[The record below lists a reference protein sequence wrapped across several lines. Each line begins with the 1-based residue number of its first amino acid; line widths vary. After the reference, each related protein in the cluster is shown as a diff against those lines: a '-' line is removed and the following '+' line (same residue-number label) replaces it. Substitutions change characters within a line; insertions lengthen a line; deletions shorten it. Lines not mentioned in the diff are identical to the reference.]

1 MQDYRKLRVW
11 SRAHALAKDT
21 RTVTRTFPRKGFT
34 SLGSQVVRAAESV
47 LFNIV
52 EGCGAN
58 SAREFAR
65 FLEISCKSAMELESQ
80 LELAR
85 DYGVM
90 SPECW
95 IDLNDR
101 VITLRRM
108 LWVLREKVLT
118 PSIQNSKLPTRNS
131 KLKTGL

>member
-1 MQDYRKLRVW
+1 
-11 SRAHALAKDT
+11 
-21 RTVTRTFPRKGFT
+21 
-34 SLGSQVVRAAESV
+34 
-47 LFNIV
+47 FNIV

-85 DYGVM
+85 DYGVI

-101 VITLRRM
+101 VIALRRM

-131 KLKTGL
+131 KLKTSL